1 LKNQANEIRKDI
13 FNILKTS
20 SDLKNITPNIK
31 GIRYSELKRTLLNT
45 TKYTEGAVTSVL
57 NTVTKKSDYV
67 HKIKIDTG
75 TYYYYSEK
83 KLQLKDNSDFLE
95 SLEYRNLKRSVDN
108 LVTEISDILKNIS
121 KENNNIKITDSN
133 YELLR
138 ELLNYASSMSI
149 KMEEQKISS
158 LLLNVEN
165 KLKEDSDPFNNLPF

>member
-1 LKNQANEIRKDI
+1 MVIAIAAIASLKSP
-13 FNILKTS
+13 ILYARYLFT
-20 SDLKNITPNIK
+20 IT
-31 GIRYSELKRTLLNT
+31 GLLMFSIC
-45 TKYTEGAVTSVL
+45 Y
-57 NTVTKKSDYV
+57 
-67 HKIKIDTG
+67 
-75 TYYYYSEK
+75 
-83 KLQLKDNSDFLE
+83 F
-95 SLEYRNLKRSVDN
+95 
-108 LVTEISDILKNIS
+108 IS

>member
-1 LKNQANEIRKDI
+1 MNLKK
-13 FNILKTS
+13 
-20 SDLKNITPNIK
+20 
-31 GIRYSELKRTLLNT
+31 ELRLQTLLVSFVVSLMIIAILSIIQNFT
-45 TKYTEGAVTSVL
+45 PLQNSLGKELLQINQEVTQTANAVTSV
-57 NTVTKKSDYV
+57 VTYFRGL
-67 HKIKIDTG
+67 DTLG
-75 TYYYYSEK
+75 EVTI
-83 KLQLKDNSDFLE
+83 LFLAIFGI
-95 SLEYRNLKRSVDN
+95 SLTLE
-108 LVTEISDILKNIS
+108 KNIS